1 MIGDRETNIL
11 MNAAAAGKIRDT
23 DGERILSIFREGV
36 QQRLTRIRLDEI
48 RVRRRSTNRDE
59 ITRLKLLEEA
69 RILKADVSVFLGEI
83 DRRMTQILCSREIQ

>member
-11 MNAAAAGKIRDT
+11 MNAAAADKIRDT